1 LRARRVKPTLI
12 SLAQVFSP
20 ARGVLKP
27 FARRVEASY
36 SGRGPPHYPVLSML
50 FSLCVMPLCGLSQR
64 ALDRV
69 LYVHGHLARACGFAG
84 QTPVQST
91 FSRFIHR

>member
-1 LRARRVKPTLI
+1 
-12 SLAQVFSP
+12 
-20 ARGVLKP
+20 
-27 FARRVEASY
+27 
-36 SGRGPPHYPVLSML
+36 ML
-50 FSLCVMPLCGLSQR
+50 FAVCMMPLCSLSQR

-91 FSRFIHR
+91 FSRFIGRCGGEKRRSNPPSPQTMHQNEGPCPQPNYASSLINSNT